1 MHFDHV
7 VEYLFFQDPFYWG
20 CMEEI
25 VFRNPMNGE
34 IVTVKVVKTQI
45 KHETN
50 RATELLT
57 HEIKIQ
63 GLGFLVTSLFS
74 VFSSIL
80 TTFFLLKSSILPFL
94 FDIPDVNVDYDALI
108 FGISFSFLIFFFS
121 FATLNKKFL
130 SGNPGI
136 LKLSPVTA
144 SSILRLLRYTNGTTD
159 IKTAVLLELLCNIC
173 LYYFYFGNQESHVSR
188 TFLKPW
194 IRISVE
200 SKWSSL

>member
-1 MHFDHV
+1 
-7 VEYLFFQDPFYWG
+7 
-20 CMEEI
+20 MEEI

-50 RATELLT
+50 RAIELLT

-63 GLGFLVTSLFS
+63 GLGFIVTSLFS
-74 VFSSIL
+74 VVSSIL
-80 TTFFLLKSSILPFL
+80 ITFFLLKSSILPLL
-94 FDIPDVNVDYDALI
+94 FEVPDVNVDYDALI

-144 SSILRLLRYTNGTTD
+144 SSIIRLLRYTNNATD
-159 IKTAVLLELLCNIC
+159 IKTAVLLEFMFNIC
-173 LYYFYFGNQESHVSR
+173 LYYFYFGNEESHVSR

-194 IRISVE
+194 TRISVG
-200 SKWSSL
+200 SKWSEV